1 MLKGIGTYGIIKNI
15 NRIIHTYG
23 VITPGIP
30 FFLPVKFLS
39 YTKMTPI
46 DSINEEITMRRVIQ
60 GYMIMIKIR
69 IEEKLETAL
78 SSLLYQKL
86 LHNWM
91 VEA

>member
-1 MLKGIGTYGIIKNI
+1 
-15 NRIIHTYG
+15 
-23 VITPGIP
+23 
-30 FFLPVKFLS
+30 
-39 YTKMTPI
+39 MTPI
-46 DSINEEITMRRVIQ
+46 DSINKEITMRRVIQ